1 MNKMKHSEPNHES
14 RVQWSHKYVSDG
26 QRTIEPCRD
35 GQKNQCARK

>member
-1 MNKMKHSEPNHES
+1 MNKMKHRDTKGES

-26 QRTIEPCRD
+26 QHTLEPRRD